1 MRKIRTEDEF
11 GEYLLKALDLPTR
24 IGQAACH
31 KSLLY
36 ALSIDSDGKVRMGV
50 DTDSGE
56 PIRGGGKG
64 FEQDLLIWKPTKKAD
79 TSMIPRVS
87 VELKLGRVTTHDAIV
102 YSEKARRLRA
112 IYPYARFGLI
122 LGGLPCIPGRVLRL
136 GHEFDFI
143 CTLQVPFVRKEI
155 KAIRAILIK
164 EAEVSGK
171 LAASPEKGRRLRFLH
186 RKLVLRSGLPGV

>member
-1 MRKIRTEDEF
+1 VKNIRTEDEF
-11 GEYLLKALDLPTR
+11 GNQLLKALDLPPR

-36 ALSIDSDGKVRMGV
+36 ALSIDSDGNVRMGV
-50 DTDSGE
+50 NSESGE

-64 FEQDLLIWKPTKKAD
+64 FEQDLLIWKPAKEAH

-87 VELKLGRVTTHDAIV
+87 VELKLGGVTTHDAIV

-122 LGGLPCIPGRVLRL
+122 LGGLPSIPGRVLRL

-155 KAIRAILIK
+155 KALRAILIK
-164 EAEVSGK
+164 EAGVSRK
-171 LAASPEKGRRLRFLH
+171 LAATPEKGQKLRFLH
-186 RKLVLRSGLPGV
+186 RKLILRSGLTRG

>member
-1 MRKIRTEDEF
+1 MTKTRTEDDF
-11 GEYLLKALDLPTR
+11 GVQLLKALKLPTR

-50 DTDSGE
+50 DTDSRE
-56 PIRGGGKG
+56 PVRGGGKG
-64 FEQDLLIWKPTKKAD
+64 YEQDLLIWKPIKKAD

-87 VELKLGRVTTHDAIV
+87 VELKFGGVSTHAAIV
-102 YSEKARRLRA
+102 YSEKAKRLRA
-112 IYPYARFGLI
+112 VYPYARFGLI
-122 LGGLPCIPGRVLRL
+122 LGGLPAIPGRVLRL

-155 KAIRAILIK
+155 KALRSILIK
-164 EAEVSGK
+164 EAAVSRR
-171 LAASPEKGRRLRFLH
+171 LAASLEKGRKLRFLH
-186 RKLVLRSGLPGV
+186 RKLILRSGLPGV